1 MGLVYRTLA
10 SGPDR
15 VAETE
20 VRRSRFRAVLR
31 RVDDEAAARAL
42 VDELRRAHH
51 DARHHCSAFIV
62 GPAPSTERSN
72 DDGEPS
78 GTAGGPMLEV
88 LRGHGLS
95 DVAIVVVRWF
105 GGIKLGTGGLAR
117 AYADAVQ
124 QALAEAPLVDRH
136 ELGRYD
142 LALSHADAGRVEA
155 DLRARGVEVLGVD
168 YRAQAVLR
176 LAARDGADLIAQVA
190 ALTAGASA
198 PVHVGTTWIDEPW

>member
-1 MGLVYRTLA
+1 MALAYRTLA
-10 SGPDR
+10 AGADQ

-20 VRRSRFRAVLR
+20 VRRSRFRAVAR
-31 RVDDEAAARAL
+31 RVDDEPTARAL
-42 VDELRRAHH
+42 VDELRRAHR
-51 DARHHCSAFIV
+51 DARHHCSAFIL
-62 GPAPSTERSN
+62 GPEPSTERSN

-95 DVAIVVVRWF
+95 DVATVVVRWF

-124 QALAEAPLVDRH
+124 QALAEAPLVHRH

-142 LALSHADAGRVEA
+142 LALAHADAGRVEA
-155 DLRARGVEVLGVD
+155 ELRARGVEVLGVD
-168 YRAQAVLR
+168 YQAQAVLR
-176 LAARDGADLIAQVA
+176 LAARDGSDLTSQVA
-190 ALTAGASA
+190 ALTGGASA
-198 PVHVGTTWIDEPW
+198 PIHVGTTWVDEPL